1 MSALQANPFLITG
14 GDDGYKIERSLRFNS
29 GDSPYTSRQC
39 SYPTES
45 GIWTLSCWVKRT
57 KLGSD
62 TTLFSARLGGN
73 AIQIY
78 FPSNDKL
85 RFYDDGRDMYTDA
98 VFRDTSAWY
107 HIVVTRT
114 RTVNSIYVNGVL
126 SKSTTYSSSY
136 NSNANTNAA
145 FHSFGMLYFVGS
157 GTGYHGN
164 MYIAAPYFI
173 DGQALAPTNFGETDD
188 NGVWQPLEYSGTFG
202 ANGWHYKFD
211 NNSTT
216 STLGRD
222 SSGNGN
228 NTSCNNISV
237 AAGAGNDSLRDSPS
251 QIADQSDSGAGGE
264 VISNYATF
272 NPLDHSGSTFTNGNL
287 EASVGGG
294 GNSGVYGN
302 IGITSG
308 KYYWEVKPV
317 TIQESSIMIGI
328 ADLNKPLDQR
338 QWYDANGWGYY
349 SYNGYLWNNANSSA
363 FGASYSTSDVL
374 GFAANMDAGTVAIY
388 KNNSLQ
394 GTITGLSGKNIV
406 PYIGNGSS
414 TSGQVVQI
422 NFGQRPFTY
431 TAPSGYK
438 CLCTANL
445 PEPTIADG
453 SQYFDTHLYTGNSS
467 ASQSLTLP
475 FEPGMMW
482 HKKRDSGSSHYIHD
496 AIRGFANNKAV
507 IPNRT
512 NTEGYNSFYY
522 SLSLSGTTLTAGDTN
537 GGNEWNANNGTYVN
551 WLWKGGSSTVTNT
564 SGSITSQV
572 RANTSAGFSTC
583 TYTSPNSSSNQSF
596 GHGLN
601 AKPDLILV
609 KNRDNTYN
617 WDIYHSSLGYN
628 SSLIFTSAGTRSAGF
643 SAEPTSSVVNT
654 QHDYTHVGTN
664 KYVAFCWTAIEGYS
678 AMGSYVG
685 TNSTDGPFI
694 FTGFRPAFV
703 LLKCTS
709 SSGTYWTISDNKR
722 LGYNPDQDLL
732 FPNSNDSENVT
743 SYMDFVSNGFKL
755 RINSSFANASGSTF
769 VYAAF
774 AEHPFKTARAR

>member
-1 MSALQANPFLITG
+1 MAG

-62 TTLFSARLGGN
+62 TTLFSARTGSN
-73 AIQIY
+73 PIQIY

-98 VFRDTSAWY
+98 VFRDLSAWY

-188 NGVWQPLEYSGTFG
+188 NGVWQPIEYSGTFG

-216 STLGRD
+216 STLGTD

-251 QIADQSDSGAGGE
+251 QIANQSDSGAGGQ
-264 VISNYATF
+264 VIGNYCTL
-272 NPLDHSGSTFTNGNL
+272 NPLYGGLTLSNGNL
-287 EASVGGG
+287 YSTSP
-294 GNSGVYGN
+294 SGWQGSAGT
-302 IGITSG
+302 IGMSSG
-308 KYYWEVKPV
+308 KFYWEIDNVSGNELIVGIIKAGIPSITWNTTYGYGAETGGKYSPSASNV
-317 TIQESSIMIGI
+317 SYGSSWTTGDVIGI
-328 ADLNKPLDQR
+328 AF
-338 QWYDANGWGYY
+338 DADNG
-349 SYNGYLWNNANSSA
+349 SLT
-363 FGASYSTSDVL
+363 F
-374 GFAANMDAGTVAIY
+374 Y
-388 KNNSLQ
+388 KNGTSQ
-394 GTITGLSGKNIV
+394 GVAFTGLTSG
-406 PYIGNGSS
+406 PYLPSVVINGSS
-414 TSGQVVQI
+414 RSCSI
-422 NFGQRPFTY
+422 NFGQRAFTY
-431 TAPSGYK
+431 TAPSSYK

-445 PEPTIADG
+445 PDPTIADG

-467 ASQSLTLP
+467 ASQALTLP